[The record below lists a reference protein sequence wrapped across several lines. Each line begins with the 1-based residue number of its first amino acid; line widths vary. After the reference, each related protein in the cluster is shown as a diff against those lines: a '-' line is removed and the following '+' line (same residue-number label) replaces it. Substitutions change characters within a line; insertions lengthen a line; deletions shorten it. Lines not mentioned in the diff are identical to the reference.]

1 MRKNVTIGLSPAEF
15 IRVQGAAAVAGM
27 PIATYLKWLLRG
39 GAPHDDTAKGI
50 GSVLQRLDQIAVL
63 IARLPRCYHAS
74 ARPLETVTPPAA
86 IETPPVSREAIERS
100 LRERG
105 MPSSTIRQLFVVLD
119 EHGVLR

>member
-15 IRVQGAAAVAGM
+15 IRVQGAAAVANM

-39 GAPHDDTAKGI
+39 GAPHDDTARGI
-50 GSVLQRLDQIAVL
+50 GSVLQRLDQLGIA

-74 ARPLETVTPPAA
+74 VRPAATVTPPPVSDG
-86 IETPPVSREAIERS
+86 PPVSREAVERS
-100 LRERG
+100 LRDRG
-105 MPSSTIRQLFVVLD
+105 IPASTIRQLFMVLD